1 MQINKILNSEDM
13 PIGVGLI
20 DIETSTADKQ
30 SWDEVNV
37 PIIQNPY
44 SIRKN
49 YYKTIKKYYD

>member
-37 PIIQNPY
+37 PIIQNPTVY
-44 SIRKN
+44 VKITTKQLRCFK
-49 YYKTIKKYYD
+49 

>member
-13 PIGVGLI
+13 PIEVGLI

-49 YYKTIKKYYD
+49 YYKTITMF